1 MKTFDFGSRMAYI
14 DSLFPDSDE
23 KRLSAVLYGASVE
36 SVDDYGTT
44 IKLNLE
50 DEEIKKL
57 CDECEFDVNDG
68 NVVFACDE
76 IDSDIWEDNNSLI
89 YFVARPNGVWLFT
102 VDFNSETVTGVTGV
116 SATDFNLIM
125 MREVARYININWDDI
140 MHIIMWRLY
149 YD

>member
-1 MKTFDFGSRMAYI
+1 MKTINSGSRMAYI

-50 DEEIKKL
+50 NEEIKKL
-57 CDECEFDVNDG
+57 CDECKFDVNGG
-68 NVVFACDE
+68 NIIFACDE

-89 YFVARPNGVWLFT
+89 YFVARPNGVWFFT

-116 SATDFNLIM
+116 SATDFNLVM

-140 MHIIMWRLY
+140 MHIIM
-149 YD
+149 

>member
-1 MKTFDFGSRMAYI
+1 MKTVNFGSRMAYI

-68 NVVFACDE
+68 NIVFACDE
-76 IDSDIWEDNNSLI
+76 IDSDIWEENNSLI
-89 YFVARPNGVWLFT
+89 YIVARHNGVWFFT

-140 MHIIMWRLY
+140 MHIIM
-149 YD
+149 

>member
-1 MKTFDFGSRMAYI
+1 MKTVNFGSRMAYI

-23 KRLSAVLYGASVE
+23 KRLPAVLYGASVE

-68 NVVFACDE
+68 NIVLACDE
-76 IDSDIWEDNNSLI
+76 IDSDIWEENNSLI
-89 YFVARPNGVWLFT
+89 YIVARPNGVWFFT

-116 SATDFNLIM
+116 SATDFNLVM

-140 MHIIMWRLY
+140 MHIIM
-149 YD
+149 

>member
-1 MKTFDFGSRMAYI
+1 MKTVNFGSRMAYI

-50 DEEIKKL
+50 NEEIKKL

-68 NVVFACDE
+68 NIVFTCDE
-76 IDSDIWEDNNSLI
+76 IDSDIWEDNNSLV
-89 YFVARPNGVWLFT
+89 YFVDRPNGVWFFT
-102 VDFNSETVTGVTGV
+102 VDFNSETVTEVTGV

-140 MHIIMWRLY
+140 MHIIM
-149 YD
+149 

>member
-1 MKTFDFGSRMAYI
+1 MKTVNFGSRMAYI

-68 NVVFACDE
+68 NIVFACDE
-76 IDSDIWEDNNSLI
+76 IDSDIWEENNSLI
-89 YFVARPNGVWLFT
+89 YIVDRPNGVWFFT

-140 MHIIMWRLY
+140 MHIIM
-149 YD
+149 

>member
-1 MKTFDFGSRMAYI
+1 MKTINSGSRMAYI

-50 DEEIKKL
+50 DGEIKKL

-68 NVVFACDE
+68 NIVFTCDE
-76 IDSDIWEDNNSLI
+76 IDSDIWEDNDSLI
-89 YFVARPNGVWLFT
+89 YIVARPNGVWFFT
-102 VDFNSETVTGVTGV
+102 VDFNSDTVVEVTGV

-125 MREVARYININWDDI
+125 MWEVVRYINIDWDGVL
-140 MHIIMWRLY
+140 HIIM
-149 YD
+149 

>member
-1 MKTFDFGSRMAYI
+1 MKTVNFGSRMAYI
-14 DSLFPDSDE
+14 DSLFPDSNE

-50 DEEIKKL
+50 NEEIKKL

-68 NVVFACDE
+68 NIVFACDE
-76 IDSDIWEDNNSLI
+76 IDSDIWEENNSLI
-89 YFVARPNGVWLFT
+89 YIVARPNGVWFFT

-125 MREVARYININWDDI
+125 MREVARCININWDDI
-140 MHIIMWRLY
+140 MHIIM
-149 YD
+149 

>member
-1 MKTFDFGSRMAYI
+1 MKTINSGSRMAYI

-36 SVDDYGTT
+36 SVDDYDTT

-50 DEEIKKL
+50 DEEAKRL

-68 NVVFACDE
+68 NIVFTCDE
-76 IDSDIWEDNNSLI
+76 IDSDIWEDNDSLV
-89 YFVARPNGVWLFT
+89 YFVDRPNGVWFFT
-102 VDFNSETVTGVTGV
+102 VDFNSDMVIEVTGV

-125 MREVARYININWDDI
+125 MREVARYINIEWHDI
-140 MHIIMWRLY
+140 LHVIM
-149 YD
+149 

>member
-1 MKTFDFGSRMAYI
+1 MKTVNFGSRMAYI

-23 KRLSAVLYGASVE
+23 KRLSAVLYGASIE
-36 SVDDYGTT
+36 NVDDYGTT

-68 NVVFACDE
+68 NIVFTCDE
-76 IDSDIWEDNNSLI
+76 IDSDIWEENNSLI
-89 YFVARPNGVWLFT
+89 YIVARPNGVWFFT
-102 VDFNSETVTGVTGV
+102 VDFNSDTVVEVTGV

-125 MREVARYININWDDI
+125 MWEVVRYININWDGVL
-140 MHIIMWRLY
+140 HIIM
-149 YD
+149 

>member
-1 MKTFDFGSRMAYI
+1 MKTVNFGSRMAYI

-68 NVVFACDE
+68 NIVFACDE
-76 IDSDIWEDNNSLI
+76 IDSDIWEENNSLI
-89 YFVARPNGVWLFT
+89 YIVARPNGVWFFT

-125 MREVARYININWDDI
+125 MREVVRYININWDDI
-140 MHIIMWRLY
+140 MHIIM
-149 YD
+149 

>member
-1 MKTFDFGSRMAYI
+1 MKTINSGSRMAYI

-50 DEEIKKL
+50 DEEAKRL

-68 NVVFACDE
+68 NIVFTCDE
-76 IDSDIWEDNNSLI
+76 IDSDIWEDNDSLV
-89 YFVARPNGVWLFT
+89 YFVDRPNGVWFFT
-102 VDFNSETVTGVTGV
+102 VDFNSDMVIEVTGV

-125 MREVARYININWDDI
+125 MREVARYINIDWHDI
-140 MHIIMWRLY
+140 LHVIM
-149 YD
+149 

>member
-1 MKTFDFGSRMAYI
+1 MKTVNFGSRMAYI

-57 CDECEFDVNDG
+57 CDECEFDVNEG
-68 NVVFACDE
+68 NIVFTCDE
-76 IDSDIWEDNNSLI
+76 IDSDIWEDNDSLI
-89 YFVARPNGVWLFT
+89 YIVSRPNGVWFFT
-102 VDFNSETVTGVTGV
+102 VDFNSDTVVEVTGV

-125 MREVARYININWDDI
+125 MWEVVRCINIDWDGVL
-140 MHIIMWRLY
+140 HIIM
-149 YD
+149 

>member
-1 MKTFDFGSRMAYI
+1 MKTVNFGSRMAYI

-23 KRLSAVLYGASVE
+23 KRLPAVLYGASVE

-68 NVVFACDE
+68 NIVFACDE
-76 IDSDIWEDNNSLI
+76 IDSDIWEENNSLI
-89 YFVARPNGVWLFT
+89 YIVARPNGVWFFT

-116 SATDFNLIM
+116 SATDFNLVM

-140 MHIIMWRLY
+140 MHIIM
-149 YD
+149 

>member
-1 MKTFDFGSRMAYI
+1 MKTVNFGSRMAYI

-50 DEEIKKL
+50 NEEIKKL

-68 NVVFACDE
+68 NIVFTCDE
-76 IDSDIWEDNNSLI
+76 IDSDIWEDNNSLV
-89 YFVARPNGVWLFT
+89 YFVDRPNGVWFFT

-140 MHIIMWRLY
+140 MHIIM
-149 YD
+149 

>member
-1 MKTFDFGSRMAYI
+1 MKTINSGSRMAYI

-36 SVDDYGTT
+36 NVDDYGTT

-57 CDECEFDVNDG
+57 CDECKFDVTDG
-68 NVVFACDE
+68 NIVFTCDE
-76 IDSDIWEDNNSLI
+76 IDSDIWEDNDSLV
-89 YFVARPNGVWLFT
+89 YFVDRPNGVWFFT
-102 VDFNSETVTGVTGV
+102 VDFNSDTVIEVTGV

-125 MREVARYININWDDI
+125 MREVARYINIDWKDI
-140 MHIIMWRLY
+140 LHVIM
-149 YD
+149 

>member
-1 MKTFDFGSRMAYI
+1 MKAFNFGSRMAYI

-50 DEEIKKL
+50 NEEVKKL
-57 CDECEFDVNDG
+57 CDECEFDVTDG
-68 NVVFACDE
+68 NIVFACDE

-89 YFVARPNGVWLFT
+89 YFVARPNGVWFFT

-125 MREVARYININWDDI
+125 MREVARYINIDWDGVL
-140 MHIIMWRLY
+140 HIIM
-149 YD
+149 

>member
-1 MKTFDFGSRMAYI
+1 MKTVDPESRMAYI

-36 SVDDYGTT
+36 NVDDYGTT

-68 NVVFACDE
+68 NIVFACDE
-76 IDSDIWEDNNSLI
+76 IDSDIWEENNSLI
-89 YFVARPNGVWLFT
+89 YFVARPNGVWFFT

-140 MHIIMWRLY
+140 MHIIM
-149 YD
+149 

>member
-1 MKTFDFGSRMAYI
+1 MKTVNFGSRMAYI

-57 CDECEFDVNDG
+57 CDECKFDVNDG
-68 NVVFACDE
+68 NIVFACDE
-76 IDSDIWEDNNSLI
+76 IDSDIWEDNDSLI
-89 YFVARPNGVWLFT
+89 YFVDRPNGVWFFT
-102 VDFNSETVTGVTGV
+102 VDFNSDTVMEVTGV

-125 MREVARYININWDDI
+125 MREVARYINIDWKDI
-140 MHIIMWRLY
+140 LHVIM
-149 YD
+149 